1 MPEIDVLLEKAET
14 FVHKQTGKYF
24 SDLQRIIL
32 AEALSDQPKRKTYD
46 QIATETGYSGK
57 YLKQVVAPQ
66 LWQLLSDA
74 VGERI
79 QKSNVRGIF
88 IPILQSLQDI
98 NGAALASGDPRSS
111 EALSESES
119 ESTNPESVD
128 TVAQLSGG
136 ANLSQPAVEDASALA
151 DLEAEPDVPSIIYSD
166 PSRSQSSVT
175 GEPVD
180 NDEVRIPETK
190 AIILLVDDQP
200 QNLALLSDMLENEG
214 YEVRQAINGALA
226 LKVAVN
232 KPPDIILLDVNMPG
246 MDGYEVCRQLKAN
259 PITQSIPVIFVSALH
274 ETWDKVKAFSVGG
287 SDYMTK
293 PLKVME
299 VIARIENQLKIQ
311 RSQRQLHCL
320 GKQLEYTQRIL
331 ADLGLLDPT
340 MGIVNR
346 NHFDTLLQRYWQEAI
361 QTRQSLS
368 LILCQIQPAP
378 NPESVDDASSS
389 IEQSIP
395 TSPTPHW
402 PLIVQTMVGAI
413 DHHSPMVA
421 VYEAPSSTVPHQGTI
436 VAVLSRTDL
445 TQRKAIAQ
453 SIHAALQPHLKTM
466 TLTIHI
472 GGSSLV
478 PLQADDCKQLIEM
491 AKQSL
496 QPSDSPSSST
506 NFQAWPL

>member
-1 MPEIDVLLEKAET
+1 MPEIDVLLEQAET
-14 FVHKQTGKYF
+14 FVHRQIGKHF

-57 YLKQVVAPQ
+57 YVKQVVAPQ

-88 IPILQSLQDI
+88 IPILQSPQHRQ
-98 NGAALASGDPRSS
+98 GTVPSSEPPRSS
-111 EALSESES
+111 DAISTSESEL
-119 ESTNPESVD
+119 TNSESVD
-128 TVAQLSGG
+128 IGTPPSGG
-136 ANLSQPAVEDASALA
+136 TNLSPPAMENASALEE
-151 DLEAEPDVPSIIYSD
+151 LEPAPDVPIIISAD
-166 PSRSQSSVT
+166 PSLSQSLVT
-175 GEPVD
+175 GDPVSD
-180 NDEVRIPETK
+180 AEVSIPETK

-226 LKVAVN
+226 LKVAAN
-232 KPPDIILLDVNMPG
+232 TPPDVILLDVNMPG

-259 PITQSIPVIFVSALH
+259 STTQSIPVIFVSALH

-299 VIARIENQLKIQ
+299 VIARIENQLTIQ
-311 RSQRQLHCL
+311 RSQHQLHCL

-346 NHFDTLLQRYWQEAI
+346 DHFDTLLQRYWQESI
-361 QTRQSLS
+361 QTSQSLS
-368 LILCQIQPAP
+368 LMLCQIQPMP
-378 NPESVDDASSS
+378 NPEGDDAESSGF
-389 IEQSIP
+389 EQRIP
-395 TSPTPHW
+395 VPPIPHW

-421 VYEAPSSTVPHQGTI
+421 VYEAPSETLPHQGTI

-453 SIHAALQPHLKTM
+453 SIHAALQPQLKTM
-466 TLTIHI
+466 ALTIYI

-478 PLQADDCKQLIEM
+478 PIQADDCQQLIEM
-491 AKQSL
+491 AEQSL
-496 QPSDSPSSST
+496 QSSNSPSSST